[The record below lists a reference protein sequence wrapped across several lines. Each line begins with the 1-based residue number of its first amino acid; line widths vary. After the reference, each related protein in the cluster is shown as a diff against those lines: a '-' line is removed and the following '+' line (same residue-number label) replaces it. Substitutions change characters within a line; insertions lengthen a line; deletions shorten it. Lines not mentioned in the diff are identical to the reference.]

1 MKHLLTFSWLRG
13 VEAAH
18 LCETYQLNKSV
29 SNTLRP
35 GYLDHGGVCILVKNN
50 KPDATCRESMGTTED
65 MLIGPHF

>member
-1 MKHLLTFSWLRG
+1 MVLFHALGFHLKTAETGAQKLHSKLMKHLQTFSWLRG

-35 GYLDHGGVCILVKNN
+35 GYLDQGGV
-50 KPDATCRESMGTTED
+50 
-65 MLIGPHF
+65 